1 MKLDSW
7 GQIFA
12 DALLVLFLW
21 SCTTAPKPT
30 ATPEKPAVQPKTEA
44 SSPPAAPPQTK
55 PEKKEAEAKTI
66 IPPEEKKSVGE
77 QPLLPEKVADT
88 DKDEAAVLLEEAL
101 NYYQEARLA
110 REKGDLD
117 GAIKIL
123 DEANRII
130 LKVSLAADSPL
141 LQDKD
146 NLRLLIAQRIIEIY
160 AVRRNPVNGN
170 NHAIPLVEN
179 KYVADEIKLFTGPE
193 RKAFEEGYKR
203 AGLYK
208 DWIQEELR
216 KAGAPEELGWLPIV
230 ESWFQVRAL
239 SRARAL
245 GMWQFISSTG
255 YRYGLSRDKYIDE
268 RMDPYKATQAAIK
281 YLTELHSFF
290 GEWTTALASY
300 NCGEGAVQRAINNQN
315 INYMDNFW
323 DLFQRLPFET
333 ARFVPRF
340 IAAVLIIKNP
350 GKYGMTLPEPYP
362 SLKFETVKINYPAK
376 LTALAIA
383 LGLEAS
389 ELTYLNPELR
399 QDSTPDREY
408 ALKVPVGFA
417 EKTSQVISSV
427 PKYVPPEYDSYV
439 VRRGDTLSQIAAR
452 TGTSVQAIIRLNGLK
467 SNYLI
472 RPGQKLQIPK
482 RR

>member
-1 MKLDSW
+1 MRIDST
-7 GQIFA
+7 GRILA
-12 DALLVLFLW
+12 GALLVLFLW
-21 SCTTAPKPT
+21 SCTAAPKPA
-30 ATPEKPAVQPKTEA
+30 ATPEKPAVQPQSEVST
-44 SSPPAAPPQTK
+44 PPAAPPQDK
-55 PEKKEAEAKTI
+55 PKKKAAEDKTI
-66 IPPEEKKSVGE
+66 IPPEEKKAVVE
-77 QPLLPEKVADT
+77 ETLLQEKAEGAD
-88 DKDEAAVLLEEAL
+88 KGGAAGLLEEAL
-101 NYYQEARLA
+101 NYYQEAKLA

-117 GAIKIL
+117 GALKVL

-130 LKVSLAADSPL
+130 LKVNLAADSPL

-170 NHAIPLVEN
+170 GHAIPLVEN
-179 KYVADEIKLFTGPE
+179 KYVNDEIKLFTGPE
-193 RKAFEEGYKR
+193 RKAFEEAYKR
-203 AGLYK
+203 SGLYK

-268 RMDPYKATQAAIK
+268 RMDPYKATRAAIK

-350 GKYGMTLPEPYP
+350 EKYGMILPEPYP
-362 SLKFETVKINYPAK
+362 SLKFETVKINYPTK
-376 LTALAIA
+376 LTALAKA

-399 QDSTPDREY
+399 QDSTPDQEY
-408 ALKVPVGFA
+408 ALKVPVGFS
-417 EKTSQVISSV
+417 EKTVQVISSV
-427 PKYVPPEYDSYV
+427 PKYVPPEYDTYI
-439 VRRGDTLSQIAAR
+439 VRSGDTLSQIAAR
-452 TGTSVQAIIRLNGLK
+452 TGTSVQAIIRLNSLK

-482 RR
+482 RG